1 MDTKKLRSPIVV
13 RKKPDNGSSLRR
25 KGKSG
30 KPIERVTDSG
40 VSIATDHIPATTAIA
55 EAIDMRGKDTYIS
68 IFWCL
73 ANRGTNAIVK
83 AMISIERDTKTKGDR
98 VIICLEKYI
107 SADFADYR

>member
-55 EAIDMRGKDTYIS
+55 EAIDMREKDTYIS

-73 ANRGTNAIVK
+73 ANRGTNAIVNAIRNSAK
-83 AMISIERDTKTKGDR
+83 YVTIRGDKF
-98 VIICLEKYI
+98 I
-107 SADFADYR
+107 